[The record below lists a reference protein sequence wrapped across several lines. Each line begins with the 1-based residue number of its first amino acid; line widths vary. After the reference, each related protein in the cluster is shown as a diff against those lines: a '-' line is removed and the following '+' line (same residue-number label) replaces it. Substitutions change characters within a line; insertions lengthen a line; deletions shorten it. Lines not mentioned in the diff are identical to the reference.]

1 MKVNYLLTL
10 FKTSLLVPLYLT
22 FPLCHALLA
31 TIAVIV
37 VYPYIIAA
45 IYGVKVMPT
54 MDMACFFGDD
64 TARAN
69 IMTAI
74 TSEKFTFE

>member
-1 MKVNYLLTL
+1 
-10 FKTSLLVPLYLT
+10 
-22 FPLCHALLA
+22 
-31 TIAVIV
+31 V